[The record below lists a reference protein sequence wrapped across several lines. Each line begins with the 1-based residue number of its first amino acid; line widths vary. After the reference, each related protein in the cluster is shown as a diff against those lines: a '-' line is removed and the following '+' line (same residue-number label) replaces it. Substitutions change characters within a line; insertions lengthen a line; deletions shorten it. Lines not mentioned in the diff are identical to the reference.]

1 MKKDYQLF
9 VVTMEGDVK
18 EHYTL
23 KCANDDRA
31 QKLAEQFLTTDPV
44 ELWEGPR
51 HVARFQFHSKNQPSD
66 GIPKVEGT
74 VNVEGT

>member
-1 MKKDYQLF
+1 MNDYQLF
-9 VVTMEGDVK
+9 VLTREGDVK

-51 HVARFQFHSKNQPSD
+51 QVARFHSAN
-66 GIPKVEGT
+66 
-74 VNVEGT
+74 